1 MTNAFELIDPSV
13 AAVWSLIHFFWQGA
27 GLALVLAA
35 ALKISQR
42 NSSDVR
48 YLLCCAAM
56 AGMALCP
63 VLTLCS
69 FELSGSGRS
78 SFDRTESTLP
88 DAAAAHGGQRSAA
101 ENGSRAMIDWT
112 DRHMTVILSLWCA
125 GVLIGLARLFVSLA
139 AVRRLDSSSVG
150 AAPNQLQSRA
160 DQVGLR
166 LKLRGSV
173 RLVVSGQVTAPVV
186 AGWRKP
192 IVIVPTSLLSGLSPQ
207 EEDSILAHELAHIRR
222 RDYLVNVIQTALEGV
237 LFYHPAVWWVSKQ
250 IRREREHCCD
260 DFALSLSGSP
270 LIYAKAL
277 TLLEEQR
284 LPASPGLSLGVY
296 GGDLSMRIK
305 RLFERN
311 HRMPLGRTTGFS
323 LASLGVITL
332 GALAMLSISAAD
344 RVNAQVK
351 EAASQQNPVTA
362 NSTNQHHP
370 DMSCTFYDQKNLAHP
385 GVCQAIA
392 ENSGDYYC
400 KQTDGNQDR
409 QRQSG
414 CEWKVQ
420 RLREWEKQQDQSK

>member
-250 IRREREHCCD
+250 IRRERETQSRR
-260 DFALSLSGSP
+260 ARREAQSLESGPRRVDEVSQR
-270 LIYAKAL
+270 LFRVRRDVGRHDVQSL
-277 TLLEEQR
+277 RQEQR
-284 LPASPGLSLGVY
+284 RPARANDARSDD
-296 GGDLSMRIK
+296 GDL
-305 RLFERN
+305 
-311 HRMPLGRTTGFS
+311 
-323 LASLGVITL
+323 
-332 GALAMLSISAAD
+332 
-344 RVNAQVK
+344 
-351 EAASQQNPVTA
+351 A
-362 NSTNQHHP
+362 NGSRGIGHACC
-370 DMSCTFYDQKNLAHP
+370 S
-385 GVCQAIA
+385 
-392 ENSGDYYC
+392 S
-400 KQTDGNQDR
+400 
-409 QRQSG
+409 
-414 CEWKVQ
+414 
-420 RLREWEKQQDQSK
+420 